1 MCVNSKTRVSNV
13 SLQTK
18 LTTDTVIPDNV
29 LDLAVGGFQQES
41 NIYLVKWNTTLIE
54 KTQINKTKRII
65 SLNWEFIHRYNG
77 DQMWS
82 VNNTSHFNE
91 NQYNTKG
98 ARNTRIKMKRIN

>member
-41 NIYLVKWNTTLIE
+41 NIYLVK
-54 KTQINKTKRII
+54 
-65 SLNWEFIHRYNG
+65 
-77 DQMWS
+77 
-82 VNNTSHFNE
+82 
-91 NQYNTKG
+91 
-98 ARNTRIKMKRIN
+98 